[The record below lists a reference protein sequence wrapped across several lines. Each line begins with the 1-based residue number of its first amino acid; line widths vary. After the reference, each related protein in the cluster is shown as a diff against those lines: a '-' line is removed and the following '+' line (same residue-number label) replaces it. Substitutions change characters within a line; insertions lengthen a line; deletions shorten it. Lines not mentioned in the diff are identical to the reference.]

1 MKNLN
6 FKNSILPFVYGA
18 LLIVLGILIII
29 FPAFWV
35 RLFVVVFGLCS
46 VAYGIYSL
54 LPLKDLENSHY
65 KTMSII
71 RGMITIIFGL
81 LSVIIPIAVASVTWR
96 VIVYIFAVGLIISS
110 ALGFY
115 ITSVFSLEGSERK
128 EAILEN
134 VISLVV
140 AIVLFLISPIS
151 LGKIIIRI
159 IGICTVIVGIILI
172 AIKLLSKKDIIIT
185 NAEVKDSDN
194 FVYTNEDKPT
204 DE

>member
-54 LPLKDLENSHY
+54 LPLKDLENSYY

-71 RGMITIIFGL
+71 RDAIIIIFGL

-96 VIVYIFAVGLIISS
+96 VIVYIFAIGLIISS

>member
-54 LPLKDLENSHY
+54 LPLKNLENSYY

-71 RGMITIIFGL
+71 RDAIIIIFGL
-81 LSVIIPIAVASVTWR
+81 LSVIIPIAVASITWR

-185 NAEVKDSDN
+185 DAEVKDSDN
-194 FVYTNEDKPT
+194 LVSSEDKPT

>member
-29 FPAFWV
+29 FPTFWV

-54 LPLKDLENSHY
+54 LPLKNLENSQY

-71 RGMITIIFGL
+71 RGVISIIFGL

-185 NAEVKDSDN
+185 DAEVKDSDN
-194 FVYTNEDKPT
+194 LVYTNEDKPT

>member
-1 MKNLN
+1 
-6 FKNSILPFVYGA
+6 
-18 LLIVLGILIII
+18 
-29 FPAFWV
+29 
-35 RLFVVVFGLCS
+35 
-46 VAYGIYSL
+46 
-54 LPLKDLENSHY
+54 
-65 KTMSII
+65 MSII
-71 RGMITIIFGL
+71 RDAIIIIFGL
-81 LSVIIPIAVASVTWR
+81 LSVIIPIAVASITWR

-185 NAEVKDSDN
+185 DAEVKDSDN
-194 FVYTNEDKPT
+194 LVSSEDKPT

>member
-1 MKNLN
+1 
-6 FKNSILPFVYGA
+6 
-18 LLIVLGILIII
+18 
-29 FPAFWV
+29 
-35 RLFVVVFGLCS
+35 
-46 VAYGIYSL
+46 
-54 LPLKDLENSHY
+54 
-65 KTMSII
+65 MSII
-71 RGMITIIFGL
+71 RGVISIIFGL

-185 NAEVKDSDN
+185 DAEVKDSDN
-194 FVYTNEDKPT
+194 LVYTNEDKPT